1 MINLSFRTNGYG
13 RSCLAMNEILQTVL
27 QIVAT
32 TVAVITLIWRLL
44 KSHEKKL
51 AEIMQRQLD
60 HELKVD
66 ARINQ
71 MGRDLDEQCRKDVRD
86 LHNCINEFKGNT
98 LQQLNQRLSSIEGE
112 MKGVRNIL
120 GVIQGHF
127 INKGDR
133 G

>member
-1 MINLSFRTNGYG
+1 
-13 RSCLAMNEILQTVL
+13 MNEILQTVL

-32 TVAVITLIWRLL
+32 TVAVITLFWRLL

-71 MGRDLDEQCRKDVRD
+71 MGRDLDEQRRKDVRD
-86 LHNCINEFKGNT
+86 LHNRINEFEGNT